1 MSKRKLDKSMI
12 CKKIGG
18 KQKEAGEI
26 REEAWKKA
34 FEKSETL
41 NPGFGKL
48 HRAGGRWWRP
58 APRIRGEDRIAK
70 VQVANGRAR

>member
-18 KQKEAGEI
+18 KQKETGEI

-48 HRAGGRWWRP
+48 HRAGGRRWRP
-58 APRIRGEDRIAK
+58 SPRIFRSGCFTK
-70 VQVANGRAR
+70 MQVANGRAR